1 MSRVSTVS
9 FIEHLQQCELIDEK
23 GAQQLRSLTQNK
35 SDSALAVASRT
46 GMVPEQAL
54 VNALSDYTGWP
65 IVNFAELS
73 SLEPQI
79 IEALDTLQLQSNWC
93 QREGLIRGVPVE
105 RRRRMRQRVRR
116 PERRDAHPSRFGNEI
131 RPVGGR
137 QPAIAVEPDG
147 VRRALTGRRDF
158 DPVRRAVVTDP

>member
-79 IEALDTLQLQSNWC
+79 IEALETLQ
-93 QREGLIRGVPVE
+93 
-105 RRRRMRQRVRR
+105 
-116 PERRDAHPSRFGNEI
+116 H
-131 RPVGGR
+131 
-137 QPAIAVEPDG
+137 
-147 VRRALTGRRDF
+147 
-158 DPVRRAVVTDP
+158 